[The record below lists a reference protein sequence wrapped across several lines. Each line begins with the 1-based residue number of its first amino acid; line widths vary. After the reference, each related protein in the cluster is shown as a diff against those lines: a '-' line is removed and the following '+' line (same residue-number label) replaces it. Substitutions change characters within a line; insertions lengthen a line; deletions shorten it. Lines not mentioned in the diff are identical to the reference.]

1 MRVGLLCT
9 LVAAVDAF
17 WGTSM
22 MVRHDCV
29 YVCTWVREH
38 VHVRATGR
46 VPFLC
51 EHNMK
56 RKRERERRRERE
68 REGERE
74 RDRDRVGVCVCVC
87 VSDRASM
94 YVCVYMCVCPFVL
107 LRVLVIV

>member
-1 MRVGLLCT
+1 MC
-9 LVAAVDAF
+9 
-17 WGTSM
+17 
-22 MVRHDCV
+22 VRQDV
-29 YVCTWVREH
+29 SQ
-38 VHVRATGR
+38 
-46 VPFLC
+46 FLC

-56 RKRERERRRERE
+56 RKRERETRRERE

-74 RDRDRVGVCVCVC
+74 RDRDRVGGSVCVC